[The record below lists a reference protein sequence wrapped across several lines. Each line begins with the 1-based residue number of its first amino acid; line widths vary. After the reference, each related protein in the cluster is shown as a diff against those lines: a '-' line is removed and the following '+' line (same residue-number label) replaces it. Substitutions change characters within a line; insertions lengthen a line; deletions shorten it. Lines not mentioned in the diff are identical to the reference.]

1 MRKKRKKTIAQRAHR
16 KGKIEVVQG
25 GSRRSKTVHSVSS
38 SFFVSPLSP
47 SVHTQRPHSC
57 FVAHLHIRTFTS
69 GVKKKRRKDGK
80 RLGEREGRKRK
91 KKRQSKKENKKK
103 SKSELQLL
111 AALTFFSPPFSQPSS
126 PLPLL
131 PRRAETHSP
140 FFLNCFFIDSSFSF
154 HFTRRLKKVTAT
166 KSHTE

>member
-16 KGKIEVVQG
+16 KGKVEVVQG

-38 SFFVSPLSP
+38 TFFVSPLSP

-69 GVKKKRRKDGK
+69 GVKKRRRKDGK

-91 KKRQSKKENKKK
+91 KKRQIEERIHKKK

-111 AALTFFSPPFSQPSS
+111 AALTFVFPSLLSTFFPPPSAS
-126 PLPLL
+126 A
-131 PRRAETHSP
+131 PRRNTLA
-140 FFLNCFFIDSSFSF
+140 LFSKLLL
-154 HFTRRLKKVTAT
+154 H
-166 KSHTE
+166 